1 MRRNIKVTQA
11 EIEATDLKK
20 AEEMGME
27 KVVARAREV
36 FNENIKLAAEIE
48 QLKSDLVFAEV
59 RRETELKRAR
69 FIINTTL
76 TELKVNH
83 AKATQVMQLAATMW
97 SNSHKQVR

>member
-1 MRRNIKVTQA
+1 MIKAYEIAA
-11 EIEATDLKK
+11 EN
-20 AEEMGME
+20 
-27 KVVARAREV
+27 AR
-36 FNENIKLAAEIE
+36 LHAEIE

-83 AKATQVMQLAATMW
+83 AKATQIMQLAATMW
-97 SNSHKQVR
+97 SNSHKEVR